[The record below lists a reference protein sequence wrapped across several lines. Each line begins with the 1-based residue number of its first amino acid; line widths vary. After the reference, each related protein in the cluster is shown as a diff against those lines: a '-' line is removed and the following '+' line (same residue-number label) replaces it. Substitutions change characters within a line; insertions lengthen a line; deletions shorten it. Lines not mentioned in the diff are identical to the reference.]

1 MRCTRCN
8 SENPPEYKFCGMC
21 GTSLDQ
27 PAASAPVRNEAPRV
41 AEAPRPVSPQS
52 QELSGPSFLGLSG
65 PARDTRED
73 FSYLLEDEQP
83 KRTYWRFLLL
93 LLILGIGGGLVWLQY
108 SRAGSGWTPPWANQ
122 KPTTPVDA
130 SQQPSQQA
138 PPATQQANNTAQPP
152 AGTGAAPAGEQ
163 PANAPGNPPQP
174 KESDIPPAA
183 GQPANG
189 AENQQPPPASTSSD
203 QPEAPPATANADKK
217 QTPAAKSDSADEAA
231 PAETEEAEA
240 PPPKKS
246 VKPSGAKPAAAVAA
260 SPDDALVS
268 SAENYLYGRGVPQN
282 CDRAIISLRS
292 AAGRQ
297 NVRAF
302 SLLGTMYATGHCV
315 SKDLPNAYR
324 WFALAS
330 RQQGD
335 NMWVQKNLEMIWRE
349 MTPQERQLATQRSQ

>member
-1 MRCTRCN
+1 
-8 SENPPEYKFCGMC
+8 
-21 GTSLDQ
+21 
-27 PAASAPVRNEAPRV
+27 
-41 AEAPRPVSPQS
+41 
-52 QELSGPSFLGLSG
+52 LSG
-65 PARDTRED
+65 PAHDTRED
-73 FSYLLEDEQP
+73 YNYLLEDEQP

-93 LLILGIGGGLVWLQY
+93 LLIFGIGGGLVWLQY

-130 SQQPSQQA
+130 SQQPPQQA
-138 PPATQQANNTAQPP
+138 PTTTQQANNTPP
-152 AGTGAAPAGEQ
+152 PPAAGTGAAPTGEQ
-163 PANAPGNPPQP
+163 SAAPNASGNPPQP
-174 KESDIPPAA
+174 KESDIPPTA

-189 AENQQPPPASTSSD
+189 PENQQVPPTSSTSD
-203 QPEAPPATANADKK
+203 QPAAPPAAANTEKK
-217 QTPAAKSDSADEAA
+217 PPETPAAKTDSA
-231 PAETEEAEA
+231 AETAAAEPEKA
-240 PPPKKS
+240 EPPAPKKS
-246 VKPSGAKPAAAVAA
+246 VKPSGAKPAATVAA
-260 SPDDALVS
+260 NPDDALVS

-297 NVRAF
+297 NARAF

-330 RQQGD
+330 RQQSD